1 MKLYLK
7 SIHRNGGGEEGGGR
21 LKKKKKKSG
30 TSERCKNKIRRHVNV
45 SAFSGEGG
53 SGDDKKEIIERK

>member
-7 SIHRNGGGEEGGGR
+7 SIHRNGGGGGGR
-21 LKKKKKKSG
+21 LKKKEKSG

-45 SAFSGEGG
+45 SELAGREGAAMM
-53 SGDDKKEIIERK
+53 IRRR

>member
-7 SIHRNGGGEEGGGR
+7 SIHRNGGGGGR
-21 LKKKKKKSG
+21 REVKKKKKKSG